1 MARVKLYSVHLR
13 AWSNEADR
21 DAVFVREGFS
31 WGAFV
36 FSLAWALWHR
46 LWVAALLIA
55 GALAALALA
64 EEFLG
69 LGLVLAH
76 AASLGLGVW
85 IGFEA
90 NDWRREALK
99 RRGYAEAG
107 IVAATSLAEAEH
119 RFFTRHPGSRV
130 AAAAA

>member
-1 MARVKLYSVHLR
+1 MARPKLYTVHLR

-21 DAVFVREGFS
+21 DAEFVREGFS

-36 FSLAWALWHR
+36 FSVFWALWNR
-46 LWVAALLIA
+46 LWIVALLIA

-64 EEFLG
+64 EEFLEP
-69 LGLVLAH
+69 GLVLAH
-76 AASLGLGVW
+76 AISLAVSVW

-90 NDWRREALK
+90 NDWRRESLK

-107 IVAATSLAEAEH
+107 IVAATSLAEAEF
-119 RFFTRHPGSRV
+119 RFFSRHAATPV
-130 AAAAA
+130 A

>member
-64 EEFLG
+64 EEFLDV
-69 LGLVLAH
+69 GLVLTE
-76 AASLGLGVW
+76 AASLAVSLW

-90 NDWRREALK
+90 NDWRREALR

-119 RFFTRHPGSRV
+119 RFFTRHPGSHV

>member
-1 MARVKLYSVHLR
+1 MARTRLYTVHLR

-36 FSLAWALWHR
+36 FSVAWALWHR

-55 GALAALALA
+55 GALAAVALA
-64 EEFLG
+64 DEFLE
-69 LGLVLAH
+69 LGFILPEAISLAV
-76 AASLGLGVW
+76 SVW
-85 IGFEA
+85 VGFEG
-90 NDWRREALK
+90 NDWRRESLK

-107 IVAATSLAEAEH
+107 IVTATSLAEAEH
-119 RFFTRHPGSRV
+119 RFFTRHAATSV
-130 AAAAA
+130 A